1 MGDIIQI
8 FIIIAIAF
16 LMLPVLECI
25 QTLIQTLCSYWI
37 TSLNIKIEKNN
48 ARTVRYQN
56 IANQM
61 GSVSADAL
69 GYSIED
75 DYDYYEDDDED
86 VDKLAKVKKTKLGF

>member
-8 FIIIAIAF
+8 FIIITIAF
-16 LMLPVLECI
+16 LTLPVLECI
-25 QTLIQTLCSYWI
+25 QTLTQTLCSYWI

-48 ARTVRYQN
+48 AKTVRYQN

-61 GSVSADAL
+61 GSMSADAL

-75 DYDYYEDDDED
+75 DYYYEDDDED

>member
-16 LMLPVLECI
+16 LMLPVLEC
-25 QTLIQTLCSYWI
+25 IQTLCSYWI

>member
-1 MGDIIQI
+1 MNNIIQN
-8 FIIIAIAF
+8 FITISIAF
-16 LMLPVLECI
+16 LMLPVLECV

-48 ARTVRYQN
+48 AKTIRYQN

-61 GSVSADAL
+61 GSMSADAL

-75 DYDYYEDDDED
+75 DYDYYEDDEED
-86 VDKLAKVKKTKLGF
+86 VDKLSKVKKNKLGF